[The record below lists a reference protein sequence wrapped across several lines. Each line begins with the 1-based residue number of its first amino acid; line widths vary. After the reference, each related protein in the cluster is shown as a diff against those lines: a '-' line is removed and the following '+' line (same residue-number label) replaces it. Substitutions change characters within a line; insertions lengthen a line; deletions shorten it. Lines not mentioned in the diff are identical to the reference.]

1 MATKRFGRGGLVF
14 GGAVVLGIGAYAV
27 FAGRIAGDPEPEAA
41 AARGP
46 VATAMAST
54 HGADGHH
61 PAPRA
66 TADREAVVHAA
77 RYAEHPRIAAV
88 YRAAAEIP
96 AVLDGIHCYCD
107 CDQHAGHYS
116 LLTCFADD
124 HGAMCDICLSEA
136 ETAFRLSRDGVDLDV
151 IRDVIDRTYGG

>member
-1 MATKRFGRGGLVF
+1 MNGFMNTKAIVVLVVGLVAGFVGF
-14 GGAVVLGIGAYAV
+14 GML
-27 FAGRIAGDPEPEAA
+27 AGESEGPGDEARTV

-46 VATAMAST
+46 VAPQGVPA
-54 HGADGHH
+54 HGVH
-61 PAPRA
+61 PAPRPA
-66 TADREAVVHAA
+66 AEREAVVPAG
-77 RYAEHPRIAAV
+77 RYAKYPRIANV

-96 AVLDGIHCYCD
+96 GVLDGIHCYCD

-124 HGAMCDICLSEA
+124 HGAMCDICLNEA
-136 ETAFRLSRDGVDLDV
+136 ETAFKLTRDGVDLEV